1 MASWMAGCA
10 AMAMVLAGV
19 SAPTPE
25 SPAELPV
32 GYTVGAVVTGVEAS
46 GGATS
51 QGAARLLCRWL
62 KLPTCPS

>member
-46 GGATS
+46 GGATTL
-51 QGAARLLCRWL
+51 GLAEWLCQRFGL
-62 KLPTCPS
+62 YCSA